1 MNFKIGNSV
10 KVKPGVKDPDL
21 EADISGWQGRI
32 SAVHD
37 DGIVCIDWD
46 SITLKQMPDSVIK
59 KCEQEGW
66 GWDQIYLDVSEIELT
81 KARDTEKDV
90 KNIIYKIQGEN
101 AWIDLGEEGERIQSV
116 LAGIAPEDD
125 WNSFKAWEKYL
136 KKKLSFPFKATVEE
150 FQERGPIKAGDE
162 VMVHGIN
169 DLDDSCGILV
179 DIDYKKGRSHFPLA
193 DLEVKEKKGKNYTPV
208 KDYVIWFANR

>member
-32 SAVHD
+32 SAVQD

-46 SITLKQMPDSVIK
+46 SITLKEMPASVIK

-66 GWDQIYLDVSEIELT
+66 GWDQIYLEVSEIELT

-101 AWIDLGEEGERIQSV
+101 AWIHLGEEGERIQSV

-162 VMVHGIN
+162 VDG
-169 DLDDSCGILV
+169 V
-179 DIDYKKGRSHFPLA
+179 DETIAHEALRKAGSKLPLKVRIISRA
-193 DLEVKEKKGKNYTPV
+193 HKQ
-208 KDYVIWFANR
+208 